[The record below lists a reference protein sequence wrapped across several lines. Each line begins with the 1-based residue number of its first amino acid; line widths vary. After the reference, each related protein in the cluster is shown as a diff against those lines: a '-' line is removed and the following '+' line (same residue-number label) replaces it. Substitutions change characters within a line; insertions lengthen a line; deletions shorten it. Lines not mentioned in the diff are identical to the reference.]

1 MRKTNYKIGYKGQL
15 WDGEGRNKNKKTNMW
30 GTSKRQRVGKQEGG
44 YEWTQIV
51 EKMRLVKMHEAK
63 P

>member
-1 MRKTNYKIGYKGQL
+1 MGKDKVFQ
-15 WDGEGRNKNKKTNMW
+15 RNKNKKTNMW

-51 EKMRLVKMHEAK
+51 EKMRLVKMPEAK

>member
-1 MRKTNYKIGYKGQL
+1 
-15 WDGEGRNKNKKTNMW
+15 MW
-30 GTSKRQRVGKQEGG
+30 GTSKRQRVGKHEGG
-44 YEWTQIV
+44 YEWTKIV